1 MYEELSLDHFM
12 HGLKKRT
19 PGEPEF
25 HQAVYEVAESVI
37 PFILKNP
44 KYQKAGIN
52 DITLK
57 LYKGGRHEMLN
68 EVNKNE
74 VEQDVINWLNEKIKA

>member
-1 MYEELSLDHFM
+1 MGKGVE
-12 HGLKKRT
+12 KVT
-19 PGEPEF
+19 
-25 HQAVYEVAESVI
+25 
-37 PFILKNP
+37 N

-74 VEQDVINWLNEKIKA
+74 VEQDVINWLSEKIKA